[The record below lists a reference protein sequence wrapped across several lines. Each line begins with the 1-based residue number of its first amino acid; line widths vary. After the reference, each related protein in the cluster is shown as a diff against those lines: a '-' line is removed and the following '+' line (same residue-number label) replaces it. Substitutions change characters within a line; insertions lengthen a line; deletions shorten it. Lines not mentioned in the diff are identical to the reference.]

1 MRQAQSVGAARRA
14 SSADETRK
22 AESTGAED
30 EGKRRPQS
38 NRRTSIF
45 GEASDKRDLTL
56 KCITLRTE
64 ILASLKKNDKTA
76 FIPTIAEKVAENHEE
91 KRKETEHELK
101 QSNTARLDEGLF
113 HGDGAWVET
122 LNKYYVAPSRYLV
135 NSNWFNIMILV
146 CIIVAGLCVGI
157 QTYPSMEDNEF
168 LKGLDVFILIIFAL
182 ECAVKTAAEGS
193 IPSRYYTGEDGAWNI
208 FDESLVLIS
217 IVMAAANTGFP
228 VSFLRLLRLL
238 RLMKLLN
245 KVEQLRIIIHGLVH
259 GMQSVVYIFIVM
271 IVIFYMF
278 SVVAV
283 QCFGENDPAHF
294 GNIAISM
301 LTLFRCATLEDW
313 TDVMYINMYGCKNY
327 DSGLYSQ
334 ADKVS
339 FIYTNYGTFA
349 RYDCVPDLV
358 QARPAVS
365 VIYFALF
372 ILISAFMML
381 SLFVGAVCNGMH
393 DAVEELEEEA
403 AQKQEELEET
413 SKKDMQKRM
422 SVTNKEIEE
431 RKSSIDNGEAPAM
444 ATSTAMTKAPELARG
459 PSIDLGGDGKGNGLK
474 MLHSLKDDEP
484 AFERHLAFLMEE
496 AFSASKSKR
505 PYMEEGVTPQQYI
518 FYANYAS
525 FIRDTDLF
533 FGIIFATIIAAG
545 ICVGLETAMDA
556 EDTPALYAFNVLINI
571 VFVSEMIIKVVA
583 EGHKPWMY
591 FNEAWNCLDFTI
603 VVLALIPYMVEIDNP
618 DMLNMIMIIR
628 LLRIQKLFNSVRK
641 LKIIVESLLSG
652 MHSLFFVVL
661 ILILFFY
668 IFAILGIIMFGDN
681 DPIHF
686 GNLQIAFLSLF
697 RAATCEDWTDI
708 MYINMFGCEEYG
720 YNEDD
725 GECKSSSA
733 MGWIAAFYFVLFVI
747 IGGLVLLSLFIGII
761 CTSMETVQAEA
772 EEKAGSDK
780 KIDDMAKLLE
790 IGKACKSIL
799 HDIFMM
805 LDKEKK
811 GCLDFETIRPIFS
824 KYLSSPSPRPSLC
837 GRSTHVVGN
846 PSATNSNDAPC
857 ADVMVLVAGDDIM
870 DNTAVLNDE
879 PNATELTPIPTQE
892 RPPTPVEP
900 VESAPPADLLT
911 VAAEDKPQASQ
922 EKEGA
927 VTPVIEGV
935 ANGGEN
941 DRARPLEIWEIELAF
956 LAVDA
961 DLSGLIEFDEFLFF
975 AAFVHMI
982 REDPSL
988 IDDFRSGLELALDAY
1003 NTDTQEAQDPAAE
1016 LTEEAIEAMNEEVI
1030 RLGPGAMK
1038 LLIEELQA
1046 ENAKLRGIIHTHDGV
1061 EVAKERTDRLIKE
1074 ASSL

>member
-1 MRQAQSVGAARRA
+1 MRQAQATGATRRA

-22 AESTGAED
+22 AESTGAKD
-30 EGKRRPQS
+30 EGKQRPHLI
-38 NRRTSIF
+38 RRTSIF
-45 GEASDKRDLTL
+45 GEASDARDLTL

-76 FIPTIAEKVAENHEE
+76 FIPTIAEKVAENHEG
-91 KRKETEHELK
+91 KHKETEQELK

-193 IPSRYYTGEDGAWNI
+193 MPSRYYTGEDGAWNI

-259 GMQSVVYIFIVM
+259 GMQSVVYIFVVM

-334 ADKVS
+334 AEKVS

-358 QARPAVS
+358 QARPVVS

-403 AQKQEELEET
+403 AQKQEELEAT

-444 ATSTAMTKAPELARG
+444 ATSTALTKAPELARG

-474 MLHSLKDDEP
+474 MLHSLKDDGP

-505 PYMEEGVTPQQYI
+505 PYMEEGVTPQQYT

-533 FGIIFATIIAAG
+533 FGIIFFTIIAAG

-603 VVLALIPYMVEIDNP
+603 VVLALIPYMVEIENP

-661 ILILFFY
+661 ILVLFFY
-668 IFAILGIIMFGDN
+668 VFAILGIIMFGDN

-733 MGWIAAFYFVLFVI
+733 MGWVAAFYFVLFVI

-780 KIDDMAKLLE
+780 KIDDMAKLLD
-790 IGKACKSIL
+790 IGKGCKSIL

-811 GCLDFETIRPIFS
+811 GCLDFETIRPIF
-824 KYLSSPSPRPSLC
+824 
-837 GRSTHVVGN
+837 N
-846 PSATNSNDAPC
+846 
-857 ADVMVLVAGDDIM
+857 VMVLVAGDDDM

-988 IDDFRSGLELALDAY
+988 IDDFRSGLESALNAY
-1003 NTDTQEAQDPAAE
+1003 DTDTQEAQDPAAE

-1046 ENAKLRGIIHTHDGV
+1046 ENAKLRGIIHTYDGV

-1074 ASSL
+1074 VGHGEFKW

>member
-811 GCLDFETIRPIFS
+811 GCLDFETIRPIF
-824 KYLSSPSPRPSLC
+824 
-837 GRSTHVVGN
+837 N
-846 PSATNSNDAPC
+846 
-857 ADVMVLVAGDDIM
+857 VMVLVAGDDIM